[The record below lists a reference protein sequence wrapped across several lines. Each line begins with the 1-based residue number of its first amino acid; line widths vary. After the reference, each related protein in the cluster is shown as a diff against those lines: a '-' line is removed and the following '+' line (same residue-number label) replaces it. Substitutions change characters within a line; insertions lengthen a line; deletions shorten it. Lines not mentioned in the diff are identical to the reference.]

1 MPRVLQAGEL
11 TLHDV
16 KTKFGL
22 QHVSHDD
29 FFQEWQE
36 TGIEITETEKEWLD
50 RVRSDFLSLEEYP
63 FHEEI
68 VKLAVLA
75 PLLSL
80 AGFFRYPFYPDAEVN
95 IEDKDGEET
104 VRGKIDVLI
113 VKQDFWVTVIEAKN
127 KQFSLLKALPQALF
141 YMMGSPHPEKSTF
154 GLMTNGS
161 HFTFIKLIQ
170 QETPQYGL
178 SEEFSLYRRENEL
191 YAVLRILR
199 MLGEE

>member
-1 MPRVLQAGEL
+1 MQ
-11 TLHDV
+11 
-16 KTKFGL
+16 
-22 QHVSHDD
+22 
-29 FFQEWQE
+29 
-36 TGIEITETEKEWLD
+36 
-50 RVRSDFLSLEEYP
+50 SDFLSLEEYP

-80 AGFFRYPFYPDAEVN
+80 AGFFRYPCYPDAEVN
-95 IEDKDGEET
+95 VEDKDGEEI

-113 VKQDFWVTVIEAKN
+113 VKQNFWVTVIEAKN

-141 YMMGSPHPEKSTF
+141 YMMGNPHPEKPTF
-154 GLMTNGS
+154 GLITNGS

-170 QETPQYGL
+170 QDTPKYGL

-191 YAVLRILR
+191 YAVLQILKR
-199 MLGEE
+199 LGE